1 MKNANIWERASK
13 SRLWLALGVALILLL
28 VLPHSWPAELRG
40 LAAWNGA
47 VVFFLSLSWRVILLS
62 DAARTRRLCQHEDE
76 NRPMLS
82 AILVSASVAS
92 MGGVLLAL
100 AHASEAKN
108 ALATHL
114 TLAAI
119 ATVVLSWALI
129 HTLYAFHYARLYYEG
144 KSAGTG
150 VDFHGD
156 EPPDY
161 LDFCYLSF
169 AVGTTFGATD
179 SEIGG
184 RKIRRTI
191 LKHGVLSF
199 TFATVI
205 VALALSVISSL
216 LGGS

>member
-1 MKNANIWERASK
+1 MKNANFWQSASK
-13 SRLWLALGVALILLL
+13 SRLWIALGIALFLLL
-28 VLPHSWPAELRG
+28 VLPHRWPGELRA

-47 VVFFLSLSWRVILLS
+47 ATCFLALAWHTILRC
-62 DAARTRRLCQHEDE
+62 DAARTSQLSRREDE
-76 NRPMLS
+76 HRSTIDTLLLIS
-82 AILVSASVAS
+82 SFASI
-92 MGGVLLAL
+92 GGVLQAL
-100 AHASEAKN
+100 SHASRAKN
-108 ALATHL
+108 ALSTHL

-129 HTLYAFHYARLYYEG
+129 HTVYAFHYARLYYEG
-144 KSAGTG
+144 DGNG
-150 VDFHGD
+150 GGINFHGD

-184 RKIRRTI
+184 RKVRRTI

-199 TFATVI
+199 TFATVV
-205 VALALSVISSL
+205 VALALSVVSSL
-216 LGGS
+216 LGGQ

>member
-1 MKNANIWERASK
+1 MKNANSWERASK
-13 SRLWLALGVALILLL
+13 SRLWIALAVAFFLLL
-28 VLPHSWPAELRG
+28 VLPHGWPGELRG

-47 VVFFLSLSWRVILLS
+47 IVCFLAFAWRTIIIC
-62 DAARTRRLCQHEDE
+62 DAARTRQLSRREDE
-76 NRPMLS
+76 QRSTLDTL
-82 AILVSASVAS
+82 LVTASFVS
-92 MGGVLLAL
+92 LGGVLLAL
-100 AHASEAKN
+100 SHASNAKD
-108 ALATHL
+108 ALSTHL

-119 ATVVLSWALI
+119 ATVVLSWTLI
-129 HTLYAFHYARLYYEG
+129 HTTYAFHYARLYYDGEG
-144 KSAGTG
+144 KGG
-150 VDFHGD
+150 GIDFHGD

-184 RKIRRTI
+184 RPIRRTI

-205 VALALSVISSL
+205 VALALSVVSSL
-216 LGGS
+216 LGGA

>member
-1 MKNANIWERASK
+1 MNTARIWQRATK
-13 SRLWLALGVALILLL
+13 SRLWIAGGVALLLLL
-28 VLPHSWPAELRG
+28 VLPHHWPHELRG
-40 LAAWNGA
+40 LIAWNGA
-47 VVFFLSLSWRVILLS
+47 VICFLVLAWRTILTC
-62 DAARTRRLCQHEDE
+62 DAARTAQLSRREDE
-76 NRPMLS
+76 YRSIIDSL
-82 AILVSASVAS
+82 LLLASVAS
-92 MGGVLLAL
+92 IGGVLQALSQANSSKDAL
-100 AHASEAKN
+100 AA
-108 ALATHL
+108 HL

-129 HTLYAFHYARLYYEG
+129 HTVCAFHYARLYYEG
-144 KSAGTG
+144 GNEGSG
-150 VDFHGD
+150 VNFHGD

-199 TFATVI
+199 TFATVV
-205 VALALSVISSL
+205 VALALSVVSSL
-216 LGGS
+216 LGG

>member
-1 MKNANIWERASK
+1 M
-13 SRLWLALGVALILLL
+13 GVALFLLL
-28 VLPHSWPAELRG
+28 FLPHGWPTELRG

-47 VVFFLSLSWRVILLS
+47 VICFLALAWRTILGC
-62 DAARTRRLCQHEDE
+62 DAARTRQLSQREDE
-76 NRPMLS
+76 HRSTIDTMVL
-82 AILVSASVAS
+82 IASVAS
-92 MGGVLLAL
+92 MGGVLQAL
-100 AHASEAKN
+100 AQASKVKN

-114 TLAAI
+114 TLASVT
-119 ATVVLSWALI
+119 TVILSWALI
-129 HTLYAFHYARLYYEG
+129 HTTYAFHYARLYYDG
-144 KSAGTG
+144 SGAGG
-150 VDFHGD
+150 GINFHGD

-184 RKIRRTI
+184 RPIRRTI

-199 TFATVI
+199 VFATVV
-205 VALALSVISSL
+205 VALTLSVISSL

>member
-1 MKNANIWERASK
+1 MKNADFWERASK
-13 SRLWLALGVALILLL
+13 SRLWIALGVALFLLL
-28 VLPHSWPAELRG
+28 ILPHSWPGELRG
-40 LAAWNGA
+40 LVAWNGA
-47 VVFFLSLSWRVILLS
+47 IVGFLALAWHTILTS
-62 DAARTRRLCQHEDE
+62 DAARTRRLSRREDE
-76 NRPMLS
+76 HRSTIDTLLLFAS
-82 AILVSASVAS
+82 FASV
-92 MGGVLLAL
+92 GGVLQAL
-100 AHASEAKN
+100 AHASKAQD
-108 ALATHL
+108 ALATQL
-114 TLAAI
+114 TLASM

-129 HTLYAFHYARLYYEG
+129 HTVYAFHYARLYYEG
-144 KSAGTG
+144 AGGG

-179 SEIGG
+179 SEVGG
-184 RKIRRTI
+184 RPIRRTI

-199 TFATVI
+199 AFATIV